1 MVRKTIGRIAP
12 HADGREEFG
21 SMLRRAY
28 PLRLRS
34 FEGLD
39 EYFGASGP
47 EHRME
52 EPQQA
57 NILGFR

>member
-1 MVRKTIGRIAP
+1 MLREAIGGTVP
-12 HADGREEFG
+12 NDGREQFG

-28 PLRLRS
+28 PLGLRS

-39 EYFGASGP
+39 EYFQARGA
-47 EHRME
+47 EYRME

-57 NILGFR
+57 NVLSFQ

>member
-1 MVRKTIGRIAP
+1 MLRQTIGATVP
-12 HADGREEFG
+12 HDGREQFG

-28 PLRLRS
+28 PLGLRS

-47 EHRME
+47 EYRME

-57 NILGFR
+57 NILGSR